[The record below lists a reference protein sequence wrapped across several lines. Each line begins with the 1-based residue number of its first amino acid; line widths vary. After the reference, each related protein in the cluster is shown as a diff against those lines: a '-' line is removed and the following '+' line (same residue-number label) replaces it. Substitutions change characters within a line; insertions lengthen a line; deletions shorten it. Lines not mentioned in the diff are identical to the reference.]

1 MSVLFGVTGL
11 LGSVGVLAAG
21 AAAHGVTGASQVLVA
36 SGAAAESTS
45 VEGTAQYVSIFW
57 VSLVA
62 LVSPVISRLIG
73 KRIPD
78 VVFLLIFGMLI
89 GPHVLGL
96 ASGSDGGIPLLKEL
110 GLGMLFLIAGFEID
124 VKSLR
129 GRQGRSAITT
139 WCVCFGLGVLGAAL
153 ITGFTKGF
161 NTYIA
166 VVLR

>member
-21 AAAHGVTGASQVLVA
+21 VAAHGVTGASQVLVA

-73 KRIPD
+73 NASR
-78 VVFLLIFGMLI
+78 MLCFC
-89 GPHVLGL
+89 
-96 ASGSDGGIPLLKEL
+96 
-110 GLGMLFLIAGFEID
+110 LFLG
-124 VKSLR
+124 
-129 GRQGRSAITT
+129 
-139 WCVCFGLGVLGAAL
+139 C
-153 ITGFTKGF
+153 
-161 NTYIA
+161 
-166 VVLR
+166 